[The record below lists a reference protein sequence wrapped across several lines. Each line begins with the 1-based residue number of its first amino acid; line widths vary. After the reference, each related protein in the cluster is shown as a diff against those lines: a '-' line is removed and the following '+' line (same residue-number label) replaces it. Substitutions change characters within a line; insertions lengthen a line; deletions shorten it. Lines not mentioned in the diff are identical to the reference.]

1 MRSQQHFYES
11 SAFIGTLCF
20 MRCRCRMNLMQK
32 QQPGAHYKRG
42 PVSFTVQGERRY
54 NPLGTPT

>member
-1 MRSQQHFYES
+1 MPMPHDLDPETVAWWSLQE
-11 SAFIGTLCF
+11 
-20 MRCRCRMNLMQK
+20 
-32 QQPGAHYKRG
+32 G